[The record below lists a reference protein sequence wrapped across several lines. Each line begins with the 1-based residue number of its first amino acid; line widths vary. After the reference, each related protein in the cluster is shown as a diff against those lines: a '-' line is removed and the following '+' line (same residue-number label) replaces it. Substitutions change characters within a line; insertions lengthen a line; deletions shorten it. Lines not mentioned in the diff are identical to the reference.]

1 MTSLFVT
8 NNYDFLVTHLFCCFV
23 RLPWRLSKIEV
34 KVLDKLVRYM
44 WWPHYTVHYCQLL
57 DQI

>member
-1 MTSLFVT
+1 MMTSLFVT

-34 KVLDKLVRYM
+34 KVLDKLVRSM
-44 WWPHYTVHYCQLL
+44 
-57 DQI
+57 